1 MKSRLVLRPLH
12 QRWGARDAEVR
23 AALPGDDLTAARS
36 QITHAITINV
46 PPERVWPWRMQIGQ
60 DRSGFCSY
68 TRLENFDWL

>member
-1 MKSRLVLRPLH
+1 MKSRLVLRPWH

-46 PPERVWPWRMQIGQ
+46 PPERV
-60 DRSGFCSY
+60 
-68 TRLENFDWL
+68 